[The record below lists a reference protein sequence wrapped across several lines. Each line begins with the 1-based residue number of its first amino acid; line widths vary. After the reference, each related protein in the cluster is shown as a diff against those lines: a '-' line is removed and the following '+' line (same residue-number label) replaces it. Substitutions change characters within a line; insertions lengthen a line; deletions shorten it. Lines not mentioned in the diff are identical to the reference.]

1 MVSYLVL
8 TRLSTDTNAPRQR
21 LTAEARRDVIEQAA
35 TELFAERGFHA
46 ASMDELARRSGVS
59 VPVVYDHFESKRAL
73 HRRLLERHYAEL
85 REVWF
90 EHLMA
95 DGPPEQRMAIAFD
108 AWFAYVES
116 HPYAWK
122 MLFRDTTGDPEVQA
136 FHREVELESRAAMI
150 PLFIAEP
157 GMENIAGA
165 GVALEMAWEAV
176 RSLLQGLAL
185 WWYEH
190 QEVPRAQVVAI
201 AMNLLWVGF
210 ERVRG
215 GEQWRPSKP

>member
-1 MVSYLVL
+1 
-8 TRLSTDTNAPRQR
+8 LSTDTNSPRQR
-21 LTAEARRDVIEQAA
+21 LTAEARREVIEQAA
-35 TELFAERGFHA
+35 TELFAERGFHG
-46 ASMDELARRSGVS
+46 ASMDELARRSEVS

-90 EHLMA
+90 EQLMR
-95 DGPPEQRMAIAFD
+95 DGPPEQRMATAFD

-136 FHREVELESRAAMI
+136 FHREVELESRAAII

-157 GMENIAGA
+157 GVENIAGSGA
-165 GVALEMAWEAV
+165 AVEMAWEAV

-185 WWYEH
+185 WWYDH
-190 QEVPRAQVVAI
+190 QDVPRAQVVAT
-201 AMNLLWVGF
+201 AMNVLWVGF
-210 ERVRG
+210 ERVRSG
-215 GEQWRPSKP
+215 AQWGSSAYA